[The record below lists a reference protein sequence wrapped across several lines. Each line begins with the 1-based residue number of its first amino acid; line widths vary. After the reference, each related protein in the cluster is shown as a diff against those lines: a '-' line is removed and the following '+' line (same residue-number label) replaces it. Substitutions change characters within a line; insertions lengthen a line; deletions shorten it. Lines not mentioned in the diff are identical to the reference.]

1 MKVIQEITDEQIR
14 KAEAYE
20 ALQIDLLDVQH
31 PDEPVRECVLR
42 LKFELLH
49 LASLEAHRAWT
60 AERDAR
66 LGTDKPGASSGAH
79 PSPPRG
85 R

>member
-1 MKVIQEITDEQIR
+1 MSELEKITKEQIR

-42 LKFELLH
+42 LKYEALH
-49 LASLEAHRAWT
+49 LASLEAHRAWME
-60 AERDAR
+60 ERNAR
-66 LGTDKPGASSGAH
+66 VGNDCIGPVMKTYVTEEAK
-79 PSPPRG
+79 
-85 R
+85 

>member
-1 MKVIQEITDEQIR
+1 MKVIQEITKEQIQ

-31 PDEPVRECVLR
+31 PGEPVRECVLR
-42 LKFELLH
+42 LKYEALH
-49 LASLEAHRAWT
+49 LASLEAHRAWV

-66 LGTDKPGASSGAH
+66 VVTVRAEAS
-79 PSPPRG
+79 P
-85 R
+85 